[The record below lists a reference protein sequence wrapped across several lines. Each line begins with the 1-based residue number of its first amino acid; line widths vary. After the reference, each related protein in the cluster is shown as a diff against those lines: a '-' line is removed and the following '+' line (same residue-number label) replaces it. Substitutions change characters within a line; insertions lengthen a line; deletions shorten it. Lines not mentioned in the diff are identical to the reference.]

1 MQVTIPSDTPS
12 PVACGDNEET
22 GVWAHPEADLGCESW
37 QVNGKAVK
45 THFFLMQAIGKGRR
59 QDKDREH
66 RWVKLEEAKAITVT

>member
-1 MQVTIPSDTPS
+1 LPAAIARKPGSGLTL
-12 PVACGDNEET
+12 
-22 GVWAHPEADLGCESW
+22 ADLGCESW

-45 THFFLMQAIGKGRR
+45 THFVLMQAIGKGRR